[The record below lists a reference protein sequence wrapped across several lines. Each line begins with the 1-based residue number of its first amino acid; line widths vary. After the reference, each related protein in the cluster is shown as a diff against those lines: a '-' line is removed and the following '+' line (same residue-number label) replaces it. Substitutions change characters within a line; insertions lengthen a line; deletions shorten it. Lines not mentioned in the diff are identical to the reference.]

1 MTLTPD
7 QLTWTAVS
15 GGREVTR
22 LPSHF
27 VCLNF
32 TVHESDN
39 HQNMGALANWQASAQ
54 RFSMTDMSSKVV
66 GRLRSHID
74 QNFAGRYFV
83 LYNGGSTVLPSV
95 PPYTLLVAFEDP
107 AEASFFSL
115 QFEYLLK
122 KIIEA
127 CEKKNK

>member
-32 TVHESDN
+32 TVRDDDDN
-39 HQNMGALANWQASAQ
+39 NQNTGIVAGWNPTSTRL
-54 RFSMTDMSSKVV
+54 SMSDMSSKVV
-66 GRLRSHID
+66 GRLRSYID
-74 QNFAGRYFV
+74 QNFSGRYFV

-127 CEKKNK
+127 CEKKK

>member
-1 MTLTPD
+1 
-7 QLTWTAVS
+7 
-15 GGREVTR
+15 
-22 LPSHF
+22 

-32 TVHESDN
+32 TVRDDDDN
-39 HQNMGALANWQASAQ
+39 NQNTGIVAGWNPTSTRL
-54 RFSMTDMSSKVV
+54 SMSDMSSKVV
-66 GRLRSHID
+66 GRLRSYID
-74 QNFAGRYFV
+74 QNFSGRYFV

-95 PPYTLLVAFEDP
+95 PPYTLLLAFEDP

-127 CEKKNK
+127 CEKKK